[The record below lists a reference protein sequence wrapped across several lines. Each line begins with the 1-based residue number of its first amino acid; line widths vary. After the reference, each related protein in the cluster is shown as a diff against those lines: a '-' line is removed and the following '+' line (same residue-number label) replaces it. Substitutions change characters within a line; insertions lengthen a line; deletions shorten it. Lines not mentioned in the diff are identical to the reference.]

1 MDERNLNVVRIKLI
15 DDTPLFGNELI
26 QSADDAIF
34 LMQKELRNCDRETF
48 CALHLN
54 AKGKPLSMSI
64 ISIGELTS
72 TIVHPREVFKA
83 SILSNASAVI
93 FMHNH
98 PSGELTP
105 SEEDKKATKRLEMA
119 GQILGIPVVDHIIVG
134 ERAENYYSFRANDL
148 LNSDEKAEKA
158 KPETQRAGGAMKWKK
173 K

>member
-1 MDERNLNVVRIKLI
+1 MDETKLNVVRIKLI

-48 CALHLN
+48 CVLHLN
-54 AKGKPLSMSI
+54 AKGKPLSMSVV
-64 ISIGELTS
+64 SIGELNS
-72 TIVHPREVFKA
+72 TLVHPREVFKA

-119 GQILGIPVVDHIIVG
+119 GQILGIRVVDHIIVG
-134 ERAENYYSFRANDL
+134 ENKENYYSFHANDI
-148 LNSDEKAEKA
+148 LNPDEEKQ
-158 KPETQRAGGAMKWKK
+158 KRKQKK
-173 K
+173 QSPKHKEQEAR

>member
-1 MDERNLNVVRIKLI
+1 MDERNLNVVRVKLI

-26 QSADDAIF
+26 QTANDAIF

-98 PSGELTP
+98 PSGELIP

-134 ERAENYYSFRANDL
+134 ENKENYYSFRANDL
-148 LNSDEKAEKA
+148 LNSDEKKEKR
-158 KPETQRAGGAMKWKK
+158 KQKK
-173 K
+173 QSPKHKEQER

>member
-1 MDERNLNVVRIKLI
+1 MDETKLNVVRIKLI

-54 AKGKPLSMSI
+54 AKGKPLSMSVV
-64 ISIGELTS
+64 SIGELNS
-72 TIVHPREVFKA
+72 TLVHPREVFKA

-119 GQILGIPVVDHIIVG
+119 
-134 ERAENYYSFRANDL
+134 
-148 LNSDEKAEKA
+148 
-158 KPETQRAGGAMKWKK
+158 
-173 K
+173 

>member
-1 MDERNLNVVRIKLI
+1 MDERNLNVVRVKLI

-26 QSADDAIF
+26 QSANDAVF

-98 PSGELTP
+98 PSGELIP

-134 ERAENYYSFRANDL
+134 ENKENYYSFHANDI
-148 LNSDEKAEKA
+148 LNPDEEKQ
-158 KPETQRAGGAMKWKK
+158 KRKQKK
-173 K
+173 QSPKQKEQEAR

>member
-1 MDERNLNVVRIKLI
+1 MDETKLNVVRIKLI

-54 AKGKPLSMSI
+54 AKGKPLSRSVV
-64 ISIGELTS
+64 SIGELNS
-72 TIVHPREVFKA
+72 TLVHPREVFKA

-134 ERAENYYSFRANDL
+134 ENKENYYSFHANDI
-148 LNSDEKAEKA
+148 LNPDEEKQ
-158 KPETQRAGGAMKWKK
+158 KRKQKK
-173 K
+173 TKHKEQEVR

>member
-148 LNSDEKAEKA
+148 LNSDEKKEKR
-158 KPETQRAGGAMKWKK
+158 KQKK
-173 K
+173 QSPKHKEQEAR

>member
-105 SEEDKKATKRLEMA
+105 SEEDKKVTKRLEMA

-148 LNSDEKAEKA
+148 LNSDEKKEKR
-158 KPETQRAGGAMKWKK
+158 KQKK
-173 K
+173 QSPKHKEQEAR